1 MLHALGSGAKLAVIR
16 RQCGPFRQF
25 WNCGTELNP
34 GKCHCSRRN
43 RNSAG
48 GNNSNNS
55 GIHIPKRNSK
65 YNRARVHHARCN
77 AKLND
82 SRNSPEYHDSRFH
95 VSRCHARSHHSR
107 VYCPKR
113 NSEYNHAGV
122 DFP

>member
-34 GKCHCSRRN
+34 GKCHFSRRN
-43 RNSAG
+43 RNSSG
-48 GNNSNNS
+48 RNNSDNS
-55 GIHIPKRNSK
+55 GIHIPERNSK

-95 VSRCHARSHHSR
+95 VPRRHARSHHSR